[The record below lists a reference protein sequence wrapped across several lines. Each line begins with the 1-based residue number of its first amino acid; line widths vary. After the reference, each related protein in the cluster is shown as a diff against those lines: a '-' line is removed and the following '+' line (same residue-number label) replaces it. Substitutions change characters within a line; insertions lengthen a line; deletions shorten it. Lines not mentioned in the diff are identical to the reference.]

1 MDDLDRAQEYE
12 ELSLRVALS
21 HIKPTLKA
29 AGHCYYC
36 DETVQRGA
44 LFCNPDCAHDYE
56 EENRIRKIM
65 GRTEGRA

>member
-1 MDDLDRAQEYE
+1 MDDADRAQAHEQMF
-12 ELSLRVALS
+12 RDIATQQV
-21 HIKPTLKA
+21 KPTLKP

-44 LFCNPDCAHDYE
+44 LFCSPDCAHDYE
-56 EENRIRKIM
+56 EENRIRQIM